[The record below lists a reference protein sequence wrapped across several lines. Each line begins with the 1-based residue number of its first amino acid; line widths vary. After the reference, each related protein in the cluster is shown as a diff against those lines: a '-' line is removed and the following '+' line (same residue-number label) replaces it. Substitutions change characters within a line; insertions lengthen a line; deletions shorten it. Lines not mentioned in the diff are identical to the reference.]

1 MEKNAILIFEK
12 EKLDILKEELT
23 DFAKKE
29 SFEEVEIF
37 PGVIKISRSYNE
49 LDLLIKEK
57 LISNA
62 LFVTEGVYSGE
73 IDSETFYSIY
83 ATEELQEKIDITLEA
98 LQDGSLMEGFFKKD
112 QIYPIKKIK
121 ENLYLLKTI
130 NSRQA
135 YETINYKKP
144 IFLKEGEMFFID
156 ENTPICFLGNFKKI
170 IDL

>member
-1 MEKNAILIFEK
+1 MVKNAILIFEK
-12 EKLDILKEELT
+12 EKLDILKEELV
-23 DFAKKE
+23 DFVKKE
-29 SFEEVEIF
+29 TFEEVEIF
-37 PGVIKISRSYNE
+37 PGVIKISGSYNE

-98 LQDGSLMEGFFKKD
+98 LQDGSLLEGFFYKG
-112 QIYPIKKIK
+112 QIYPIKKLK
-121 ENLYLLKTI
+121 DNLYILKTI
-130 NSRQA
+130 NMRQA
-135 YETINYKKP
+135 YEIINYKKP
-144 IFLKEGEMFFID
+144 IFLKEGEMFFVD

>member
-12 EKLDILKEELT
+12 EKLNILKEELIEFT
-23 DFAKKE
+23 KKE

-37 PGVIKISRSYNE
+37 PEIIKIFGSYNE
-49 LDLLIKEK
+49 LDLSIKEK

-73 IDSETFYSIY
+73 IDSETFYSIF
-83 ATEELQEKIDITLEA
+83 ATEELKAKIDTTLEA

-112 QIYPIKKIK
+112 QIYPIKKLK

-135 YETINYKKP
+135 YELINYKKP